1 MQKNNLL
8 FGCLGLVLGVVISY
22 FTTQY
27 INNKPAAAASEPASA
42 NPQQPAGGPPAQV
55 MAVITKAR
63 NEPENFE
70 AQTQAAALYKQIN
83 GIQPRPDFVEK
94 EIEFL
99 NRALKLKPNEEAVII
114 NLTNV
119 LLEKGD
125 KAEAQKIFQ
134 QLEKIKPAT
143 PELKQQRE
151 DLRKKSGAAK

>member
-8 FGCLGLVLGVVISY
+8 FGVIGLVLGVGISY

-27 INNKPAAAASEPASA
+27 INNKPPAAASEAASA
-42 NPQQPAGGPPAQV
+42 NAQQPAGGPPAQV
-55 MAVITKAR
+55 MAVITKAK
-63 NEPENFE
+63 NEPDNFE

-99 NRALKLKPNEEAVII
+99 NRALKLKPNEEAVIL

-125 KAEAQKIFQ
+125 KAEAQKTFQ
-134 QLEKIKPAT
+134 QLEKIKPST
-143 PELKQQRE
+143 PELKVQRT
-151 DLRKKSGAAK
+151 DLQKKIQAAS

>member
-8 FGCLGLVLGVVISY
+8 FGLIGLVLGVAISY
-22 FTTQY
+22 FTTQWL
-27 INNKPAAAASEPASA
+27 NNKPAATASESASA
-42 NPQQPAGGPPAQV
+42 NAPQPAGGPPPQV

-83 GIQPRPDFVEK
+83 GIQPRADFVEK

-99 NRALKLKPNEEAVII
+99 NRAIKLKPNEEAVII

-125 KAEAQKIFQ
+125 KAEAQKTLQ

-151 DLRKKSGAAK
+151 ELRKKAGAAS

>member
-8 FGCLGLVLGVVISY
+8 CGLIGLLLGVVFSY
-22 FTTQY
+22 FTTQWL
-27 INNKPAAAASEPASA
+27 NNKPTTAASESASA
-42 NPQQPAGGPPAQV
+42 NAPQPAGGPPPQV

-63 NEPENFE
+63 NEPDNFE

-99 NRALKLKPNEEAVII
+99 NRALKLRPNDEAIML

-125 KAEAQKIFQ
+125 KVEAQKTFQ
-134 QLEKIKPAT
+134 QLEKIPAT
-143 PELKQQRE
+143 NPQTKPERE
-151 DLRKKSGAAK
+151 ELRKKIKAS

>member
-8 FGCLGLVLGVVISY
+8 FGLIGLTLGVVISY
-22 FTTQY
+22 FATQY
-27 INNKPAAAASEPASA
+27 INNKPAAASESASA
-42 NPQQPAGGPPAQV
+42 NAQQPTGGPPAQV

-83 GIQPRPDFVEK
+83 GIQPRADFVEK

-99 NRALKLKPNEEAVII
+99 NRALKLKPNEEAVIL

-125 KAEAQKIFQ
+125 KAEAQKTFQ

-143 PELKQQRE
+143 PELKQQRDE
-151 DLRKKSGAAK
+151 LLKRIKAS

>member
-1 MQKNNLL
+1 MQKNNLIIGL
-8 FGCLGLVLGVVISY
+8 TSLVLGIAISY

-27 INNKPAAAASEPASA
+27 INQNPAKTPTETAT
-42 NPQQPAGGPPAQV
+42 QQPAGGPPPQI
-55 MAVITKAR
+55 MEMITKAR

-70 AQTQAAALYKQIN
+70 AQMQAAALYKQIN

-99 NRALKLKPNEEAVII
+99 NRALKLKPNDESVMV

-125 KAEAQKIFQ
+125 KAEAQKTFQ
-134 QLEKIKPAT
+134 QLEKIPST
-143 PELKQQRE
+143 NPEIKSERE
-151 DLRKKSGAAK
+151 ALRKKIKAS